1 MNLDRRL
8 LRQVNAARLAFAG
21 AVLFGVAGGWLTLLQ
36 ARRLSQIVAEVFLNG
51 QTLAGVSTSLRWLL
65 LIILLRAGV
74 AFAGELAAGAAALK
88 VKANLREMLLRRL
101 FELGPAYTQE
111 EHSGELVTTV
121 VEGIEALDAYFSQY
135 LPQLLLAALIPLL
148 ILLAVFPI
156 DGLSG
161 LVLLFTAPLIPV
173 FMILI
178 GQNAKTLTLR
188 QWNTLQRMSVHF
200 LDTLQGLTT
209 LKMLNRSRER
219 VDSIRQVSERYRQA
233 TLRVL
238 RLTFL
243 SALVLEMVGTIS
255 VAIVAVQI
263 GIRLLYGHIGF
274 EEAFFILVIAPD
286 FYLPLRTLGLRFH
299 AGTSG
304 VAAAQRIFEVLEAP
318 RPLKAPAPGPVR
330 REIRLAP
337 PFELAFEGVGFTYPN
352 RSEAALDGITF
363 EIHSGERVAL
373 VGPSGSGKSTLL
385 HLLLRFGEPQSGR
398 ILLNGAPLSEI
409 ALEDWRTQVA
419 WVPQQP
425 YLFNDTLSANIRLGN
440 PQASPEAVRQAA
452 RQANL
457 DDFIQSLPDG
467 YETEIGERGARL
479 SSGQAQRLAL
489 ARAFLKDAPL
499 MVMDEPT
506 AHLDP
511 EQEDVLREAVYRL
524 GQGRTV
530 VMIAHRLATLQQ
542 ADAILVLQAGRV
554 VEVGTH
560 AELLSRRGAYSRL
573 VSGQGGES

>member
-8 LRQVNAARLAFAG
+8 LRQVNAARLAFVG

-51 QTLAGVSTSLRWLL
+51 QTLAGVSASLRWLL

-135 LPQLLLAALIPLL
+135 LPQLVLAALIPLL

-318 RPLKAPAPGPVR
+318 RPSAAPAPGPVR

-352 RSEAALDGITF
+352 RSEAALDGVTF
-363 EIHSGERVAL
+363 EIHSGQRVAL

-398 ILLNGAPLSEI
+398 ILLNRAPLSEI

-452 RQANL
+452 LQANL
-457 DDFIQSLPDG
+457 DDFIQSLPNG

-560 AELLSRRGAYSRL
+560 AELLSRRGAY
-573 VSGQGGES
+573 

>member
-1 MNLDRRL
+1 M
-8 LRQVNAARLAFAG
+8 
-21 AVLFGVAGGWLTLLQ
+21 LFGVAGGWLTLLQ

-560 AELLSRRGAYSRL
+560 TPNCSP
-573 VSGQGGES
+573 GGGRILAW